1 MSGSPPGDDE
11 RLDGGEAS
19 FGSTVCTH
27 FPCLRRNSFNAVEAP
42 SGIYWPQQLLRV
54 QNYAE

>member
-11 RLDGGEAS
+11 RLDGGEGS
-19 FGSTVCTH
+19 FGSTVWTH
-27 FPCLRRNSFNAVEAP
+27 FPRLRRNTFNVVEETF
-42 SGIYWPQQLLRV
+42 GIDWPQQLLRV